1 MVFIED
7 IINLLKKKKISFYT
21 GVPDSILKNL
31 ILKFKKKIIFQLI
44 MKELRYL

>member
-7 IINLLKKKKISFYT
+7 IINLLKKKISFYT

-31 ILKFKKKIIFQLI
+31 ILKFKKIIFQLI